1 MAEREFKLAIISTGG
16 TIEKTYDEAEGILSN
31 GLTVL
36 DMMIEFLQLDRL
48 ELDRISL
55 MNRDSRDMSEEDHLT
70 ISEAVHA
77 CEGTHDGVVVVH
89 GTDTLALTGE
99 CIAKTLP
106 NLTIACVLT
115 GAMRP
120 WIMRNT
126 DSLQNL
132 AESFAVVQILS
143 PGVYV
148 AMHSQVLQ
156 FPGVVKDTE
165 HMRFIRKETQLV

>member
-1 MAEREFKLAIISTGG
+1 
-16 TIEKTYDEAEGILSN
+16 
-31 GLTVL
+31 
-36 DMMIEFLQLDRL
+36 
-48 ELDRISL
+48 
-55 MNRDSRDMSEEDHLT
+55 
-70 ISEAVHA
+70 
-77 CEGTHDGVVVVH
+77 
-89 GTDTLALTGE
+89 
-99 CIAKTLP
+99 
-106 NLTIACVLT
+106 
-115 GAMRP
+115 
-120 WIMRNT
+120 MRNS